1 MSRDTLICTV
11 GTSLFSNID
20 RLDEGDPLKVCE
32 RKGNVTG
39 LVKELLNRD
48 PSDRVCGAEINSI
61 TSLLKKGK
69 LSERNEL
76 HLMISHTDEG
86 WEMGEILKHYYQD
99 SKNPYRFQRAIA
111 TVIEGLK
118 DYDIKKFRTEGLKNL
133 VKEIA
138 KIVREKGAER
148 IVINATGGYKAQISF
163 AGLIGQ
169 ALEIP
174 VMYVFERFEEI
185 IELPPQPVSFNF
197 DLWLSN
203 YENFKKLSTD
213 DLAPYEEVK
222 DLVNDNR
229 LNTLVEVETI
239 NGKKIAALT
248 PVGQLFHETFL
259 HSFIREKRS
268 FLEDLSPK
276 KEEPK
281 FSKDFYHYPP
291 FGAEEFVKKVWRD
304 KRYIRTVRDFY
315 INPDLYEKSNFEFD
329 KSRNKVI
336 LIYSDGTRTTKFNME
351 IPKNNETILKAA
363 LVDLNEIYFNI

>member
-1 MSRDTLICTV
+1 
-11 GTSLFSNID
+11 
-20 RLDEGDPLKVCE
+20 
-32 RKGNVTG
+32 
-39 LVKELLNRD
+39 
-48 PSDRVCGAEINSI
+48 
-61 TSLLKKGK
+61 
-69 LSERNEL
+69 
-76 HLMISHTDEG
+76 
-86 WEMGEILKHYYQD
+86 
-99 SKNPYRFQRAIA
+99 
-111 TVIEGLK
+111 
-118 DYDIKKFRTEGLKNL
+118 
-133 VKEIA
+133 
-138 KIVREKGAER
+138 
-148 IVINATGGYKAQISF
+148 
-163 AGLIGQ
+163 
-169 ALEIP
+169 
-174 VMYVFERFEEI
+174 MYMFERFEKI

-304 KRYIRTVRDFY
+304 KKVYKDSKGLLYQPRLVR
-315 INPDLYEKSNFEFD
+315 K
-329 KSRNKVI
+329 KQV
-336 LIYSDGTRTTKFNME
+336 
-351 IPKNNETILKAA
+351 
-363 LVDLNEIYFNI
+363 

>member
-1 MSRDTLICTV
+1 MSRDILICTV
-11 GTSLFSNID
+11 GTSLFSNIE

-39 LVKELLNRD
+39 LVKELLKRD

-76 HLMISHTDEG
+76 YLLISHTDDG
-86 WEMGEILKHYYQD
+86 WEVGEILKHYYQD
-99 SKNPYRFQRAIA
+99 SKNPYRFQRVIA
-111 TVIEGLK
+111 TRVEGLK

-133 VKEIA
+133 VKGIA
-138 KIVREKGAER
+138 KTVREKGAER

-174 VMYVFERFEEI
+174 VMYMFERFEEI

-213 DLAPYEEVK
+213 DLASYEEVK
-222 DLVNDNR
+222 DLVNNER
-229 LNTLVEVETI
+229 LNTLVEIETI
-239 NGKKIAALT
+239 DGKKTVALT
-248 PVGQLFHETFL
+248 AIGQLFHETFL
-259 HSFIREKRS
+259 HRFRREKRS

-291 FGAEEFVKKVWRD
+291 LGAEEFVKKVWRD
-304 KRYIRTVRDFY
+304 KGYVKTIRDFY
-315 INPDLYEKSNFEFD
+315 TNPDLPEKSRFEFD
-329 KSRNKVI
+329 KNRNKVI
-336 LIYSDGTRTTKFNME
+336 LIYSDGTRTAKFNVE
-351 IPKNNETILKAA
+351 IPSKNETTLKAA
-363 LVDLNEIYFNI
+363 LVDLNETYFSY